1 MVREI
6 MKLAFLMERHYAPYS
21 KWFGSAF
28 TKLRIGAKPTPTL
41 QQLSASLFSLAFHV
55 FAYSLVAKQHN
66 ALKITKHLPTKV
78 TKYYDRPYL
87 VFFFFNFTATT
98 EIYTLSLHD
107 ALPISAVDAALWD
120 LMARQLG
127 LPLAVALGARS
138 EEHTSELQSRR
149 DLVCRLLLEKK
160 N

>member
-1 MVREI
+1 

-87 VFFFFNFTATT
+87 VIHGDNFANEIKKGIKDPQVKRITAKVGS
-98 EIYTLSLHD
+98 ICHDLSVAYVVVDTSQLRRPGQCQTIALSRAPELH
-107 ALPISAVDAALWD
+107 SE
-120 LMARQLG
+120 RQ
-127 LPLAVALGARS
+127 
-138 EEHTSELQSRR
+138 Q
-149 DLVCRLLLEKK
+149 
-160 N
+160 